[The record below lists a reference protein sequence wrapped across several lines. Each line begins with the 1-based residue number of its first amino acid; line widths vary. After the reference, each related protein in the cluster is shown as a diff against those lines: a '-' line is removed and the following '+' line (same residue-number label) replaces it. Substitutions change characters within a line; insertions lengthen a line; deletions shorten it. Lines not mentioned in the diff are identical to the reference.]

1 MSSILTFS
9 ALAALATVA
18 TIPGCSAAADDNSLP
33 LVVEVPVSVTQ
44 LPFTRLLSAPTS
56 GFTEPAQLVIR
67 DLNALN
73 ATWIVLHQGVALTPV
88 PPVDLSQKM
97 VVVLALGPRNVGGY
111 AIHFD
116 SITVQ
121 ANLATVHYT
130 VNTPGLDCISAPVLA
145 SPVDV
150 VVVPRFDLV
159 GFDAI
164 TLLQQC

>member
-1 MSSILTFS
+1 MSSLLTFS

-18 TIPGCSAAADDNSLP
+18 TVPGCSAAADDNSLP
-33 LVVEVPVSVTQ
+33 LVVAVPVSVTQ

-73 ATWIVLHQGVALTPV
+73 ATWIIVNQGVALTPV
-88 PPVDLSQKM
+88 PSVDLSEKM
-97 VVVLALGPRNVGGY
+97 VVVLALGARQTGGY

-121 ANLATVHYT
+121 ADIAIVHYT
-130 VNTPGLDCISAPVLA
+130 INTPGLNCVSVQTLT

-150 VVVPRFDLV
+150 VVVPRFELV
-159 GFDAI
+159 RFDAI

>member
-1 MSSILTFS
+1 MSSLLTFS
-9 ALAALATVA
+9 ALVALATVA
-18 TIPGCSAAADDNSLP
+18 TVPGCSAADDNSLP
-33 LVVEVPVSVTQ
+33 LVVAVPVPAAQ

-67 DLNALN
+67 DLNGFN
-73 ATWIVLHQGVALTPV
+73 ATWITLHQGVALTPI
-88 PPVDLSQKM
+88 PSVDFSQTM
-97 VVVLALGPRNVGGY
+97 VVVLALGPRQTGGF

-121 ANLATVHYT
+121 ADIAIVHYT
-130 VNTPGLDCISAPVLA
+130 INTPGLDCISAPVLT

-150 VVVPRFDLV
+150 VVVPRFELTR
-159 GFDAI
+159 FDAI